1 VDQVH
6 PRRGV
11 LILLCGLPGSG
22 KTTTAKRLSRD
33 RGAVRLCPDE
43 WIAFLGGDF
52 FDDAMRERV
61 EELQWRLA
69 RDITLTGGAVII
81 ESGHWLKSDRDT
93 KRDWARGHDV
103 GIELIVLDVPIE
115 ERWRRLSARNAA
127 PGPASVPLTM
137 EVLQSYEELF
147 QMPNAEEQGLYDP
160 RPDHARST

>member
-1 VDQVH
+1 VDPVGK
-6 PRRGV
+6 RRGT

-22 KTTTAKRLSRD
+22 KTATAKSLART

-43 WIAFLGGDF
+43 WIAYLGGDF
-52 FDDAMRERV
+52 FDDAARERV

-69 RDITLTGGAVII
+69 RDLALTGSTAII

-103 GIELIVLDVPIE
+103 GIELIVLDIPIE
-115 ERWRRLSARNAA
+115 ERWRRLAARNAA

-137 EVLQSYEELF
+137 EVLQSYEGLF
-147 QMPNAEEQGLYDP
+147 QVPDAEEQGLYDP
-160 RPDHARST
+160 ST